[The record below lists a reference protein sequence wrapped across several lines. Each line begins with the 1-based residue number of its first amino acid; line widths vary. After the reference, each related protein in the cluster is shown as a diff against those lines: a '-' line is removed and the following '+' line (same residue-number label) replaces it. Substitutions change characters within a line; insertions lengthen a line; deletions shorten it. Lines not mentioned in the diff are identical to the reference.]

1 MENNN
6 PTEIANPTF
15 GQKAV
20 GINFNPSNEYSVD
33 RIKQIMANAID
44 EMNNFRLHLNT
55 QSPEQERLASI
66 AITEMQGAQMW
77 AVKALTW
84 KD

>member
-1 MENNN
+1 MSQQ
-6 PTEIANPTF
+6 TF

-20 GINFNPSNEYSVD
+20 GLSFNPSGDDAVAQA
-33 RIKQIMANAID
+33 KQIFANAID
-44 EMNNFRLHLNT
+44 QLNELRST
-55 QSPEQERLASI
+55 TTSSEVKRMASV
-66 AITEMQGAQMW
+66 AITEAQTAQMW